1 MAHAG
6 GGGFPYH
13 VGMPKIVVGVD
24 GSDASRAA
32 VRWAA
37 DEARLRGIG
46 LQAVEGWEFSP
57 LIFAADVP
65 VALDELRASVT
76 EHLRSVVADEVG
88 AGVDVTELVVEK
100 APVPALLDQCG
111 PDDILVVGSR
121 GRGGFAGLLLGSV
134 SQQLAQ
140 HSTCPVVIVR
150 PPQD

>member
-1 MAHAG
+1 VT
-6 GGGFPYH
+6 YH
-13 VGMPKIVVGVD
+13 VGMSKIVVGVD

-37 DEARLRGIG
+37 DEARLRGVA
-46 LQAVEGWEFSP
+46 LHAVEAWEFSP

-65 VALDELRASVT
+65 VALDELRRTVT
-76 EHLRSVVADEVG
+76 EHLHAVVSDEVAD
-88 AGVDVTELVVEK
+88 GVDVTELVVEK
-100 APVPALLDQCG
+100 APVAALLDQCG
-111 PDDILVVGSR
+111 PDDVLVVGSR

>member
-1 MAHAG
+1 MSK
-6 GGGFPYH
+6 
-13 VGMPKIVVGVD
+13 VVVGVD
-24 GSDASRAA
+24 GSEASRAA

-37 DEARLRGIG
+37 AEAQLRDVE
-46 LQAVEGWEFSP
+46 LVAVEAWEFSP

-76 EHLRSVVADEVG
+76 EHLASVVAEEVP
-88 AGVDVTELVVEK
+88 AGVRARELVVEQ
-100 APVPALLDQCG
+100 APVPALLGQCEA
-111 PDDILVVGSR
+111 DDVLVVGSR

-150 PPQD
+150 PPGED

>member
-1 MAHAG
+1 M
-6 GGGFPYH
+6 PYH
-13 VGMPKIVVGVD
+13 VDMSKIVVGVD

-37 DEARLRGIG
+37 DEARLRGVA
-46 LQAVEGWEFSP
+46 LTAVEAWEFSP

-65 VALDELRASVT
+65 VALDELRASVV
-76 EHLRSVVADEVG
+76 EHLRATVADEVG
-88 AGVDVTELVVEK
+88 DGLDVNELVIEK
-100 APVPALLDQCG
+100 APVPALLGECD

-140 HSTCPVVIVR
+140 HSTCPVVIIR

>member
-1 MAHAG
+1 MS
-6 GGGFPYH
+6 
-13 VGMPKIVVGVD
+13 KIVVGVD

-37 DEARLRGIG
+37 DEARLRGVG
-46 LQAVEGWEFSP
+46 LCAVEAWEFSP

-65 VALDELRASVT
+65 VALDELRDSVI
-76 EHLRSVVADEVG
+76 EHLHSVVADE
-88 AGVDVTELVVEK
+88 AGDGVEVTEMVVEK

-111 PDDILVVGSR
+111 PDDLLVVGSR

-150 PPQD
+150 PPAD

>member
-1 MAHAG
+1 MVTYA
-6 GGGFPYH
+6 
-13 VGMPKIVVGVD
+13 VGMFKIVVGVD

-37 DEARLRGIG
+37 DQARLLGVG
-46 LQAVEGWEFSP
+46 LHAVEAWEFSP

-65 VALDELRASVT
+65 VALDELRGSVT
-76 EHLRSVVADEVG
+76 EHLHSVVADEVG
-88 AGVDVTELVVEK
+88 EGVDVTELVVEQ
-100 APVPALLDQCG
+100 APVPALLGQCG
-111 PDDILVVGSR
+111 PDDMLVVGSR

>member
-1 MAHAG
+1 MSK
-6 GGGFPYH
+6 
-13 VGMPKIVVGVD
+13 VVVGVD

-37 DEARLRGIG
+37 GEARLRGVE
-46 LQAVEGWEFSP
+46 LVAVEAWEFSP

-65 VALDELRASVT
+65 VALDELRTSVT
-76 EHLRSVVADEVG
+76 DHLGSVVADEVSD
-88 AGVDVTELVVEK
+88 GVTVRQLVVEQ
-100 APVPALLDQCG
+100 APVPALLGQCT
-111 PDDILVVGSR
+111 PDDVLVVGSR

-150 PPQD
+150 PPGGD